1 MRRSATP
8 AVIAH
13 PAADPPQ
20 PPLLHVDGLSVDFAT
35 DHGWANVVRDVSF
48 TVADREIVGL
58 VGESGSGKTVTGL
71 SVLGLVP
78 TPPGRRSGGR
88 IRFQGRDLTAL
99 PERALRDIRGNE
111 ISMIF
116 QEPMTS
122 LNPAFTV
129 GDQIAETVRRHRG
142 GGRRAASSRAASSR
156 AVEMLDM
163 VGIPN
168 AARRVHAYPHEFS
181 GGMRQRA
188 MIAMALACDPK
199 ILIADEPTTALDVT
213 IQAQILELLLS
224 LRDRI
229 GMAVLLVTH
238 DLGVVAEVCDRVV
251 VMYAGQVVE
260 CAAAGPLFEQPR
272 MPYTEG
278 LLAAMPQLGS
288 REGRLPSIPGR
299 TPEPWNMPVGCRF
312 HPRCPYSD
320 PKCTEGEVA
329 LRAVDPGRDSRCV
342 RTGELDLRGAQS

>member
-1 MRRSATP
+1 MTHSPIPGALAQP
-8 AVIAH
+8 V
-13 PAADPPQ
+13 ADPLT
-20 PPLLHVDGLSVDFAT
+20 PPLLHIDGLCVDFAT
-35 DHGWANVVRDVSF
+35 EHGWANVVRDVTF
-48 TVADREIVGL
+48 TVDEREIVGL

-78 TPPGRRSGGR
+78 SPPGRRSGGH
-88 IRFQGRDLTAL
+88 IRFAGRDLAQL
-99 PERALRDIRGNE
+99 PERDLRAIRGNE

-129 GDQIAETVRRHRG
+129 GDQIGETVRRHRG
-142 GGRRAASSRAASSR
+142 AGRRAATAR

-224 LRDRI
+224 LRDQI

-260 CAAAGPLFEQPR
+260 SAAAGPLFEQPH

-278 LLAAMPQLGS
+278 LLAAMPQLGT
-288 REGRLPSIPGR
+288 RDRRLASIPGR
-299 TPEPWNMPVGCRF
+299 TPEPWNMPAGCRF
-312 HPRCPYSD
+312 HPRCPYTD
-320 PKCTEGEVA
+320 PKCIDGEVP
-329 LRAVDPGRDSRCV
+329 LRPVAPGRESRCV
-342 RTGELDLRGAQS
+342 RTAELELRGART